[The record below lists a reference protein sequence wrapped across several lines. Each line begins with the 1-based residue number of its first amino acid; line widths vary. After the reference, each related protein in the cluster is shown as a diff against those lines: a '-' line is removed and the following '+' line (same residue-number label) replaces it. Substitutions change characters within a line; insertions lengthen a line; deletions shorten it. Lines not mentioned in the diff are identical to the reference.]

1 MGNLGGSA
9 SDEIDAPLDEVW
21 AVVEDV
27 LTAPEWQGGLDAMS
41 ALEHDGEGRATV
53 VETESDIKVKRV
65 KARVRFSYDG
75 PTRLSWTQEQGD
87 MKSVQGAWELEDL
100 GAGRTRAFTRLTL
113 MSLSVSTTVA
123 RPSPSCSS
131 ALMASRPP
139 CHSGAVSTSSTTAH
153 TSSRGASI
161 SSLALPPRFP
171 ITILLCRR
179 PGHFLR

>member
-100 GAGRTRAFTRLTL
+100 GAGRTRATFSLDADPGRMLGMLIRGPVEAATRAIF
-113 MSLSVSTTVA
+113 VNG
-123 RPSPSCSS
+123 RPGE
-131 ALMASRPP
+131 LKRRVEGSRP
-139 CHSGAVSTSSTTAH
+139 G
-153 TSSRGASI
+153 
-161 SSLALPPRFP
+161 
-171 ITILLCRR
+171 
-179 PGHFLR
+179 